1 MHEATLSGGT
11 RATKAQTNAT
21 NNKSLSKHND
31 LDNPQDP
38 KIDVSGPV
46 LSKLQDSYCPE
57 IKQEFISSFLSK
69 QEKNIPAIIAMQEN
83 GLAEDIF
90 FEIQLA

>member
-38 KIDVSGPV
+38 KIDASGPV
-46 LSKLQDSYCPE
+46 LSKLQDSCCPE

-83 GLAEDIF
+83 GLAEEFF
-90 FEIQLA
+90 FEIQLV